1 MAEHQ
6 KSIVFVGVG
15 IKFFSHITQEALATI
30 TECDKLYYLV
40 NEPAMIEWLAR
51 SNKIAE
57 SLEDIYY
64 AFDTRLEAYQNIS
77 QKIIRE
83 ADNYS
88 NICVAMYGHPLV
100 LNLPTKLTVE
110 AASSNNLNI
119 NVQVLPGISAESVMY
134 CDLGIDPGIGGIQSY
149 EASEFIYKKKII
161 DTTSHLVLWQV
172 GVIGSEGRT
181 EYHDN
186 SEGIQLLQD
195 YLLCLYPSN
204 HKLVLYEAAQ
214 YPHIEPVITTTD
226 IKGLSKAAISKL
238 MTCYIEP
245 VNTMFG
251 LKKEFT

>member
-1 MAEHQ
+1 MGEHQ

-51 SNKIAE
+51 SNKTAE

-83 ADNYS
+83 AGNYS

-110 AASSNNLNI
+110 AASSNELNI
-119 NVQVLPGISAESVMY
+119 DVQVLPGISAESVMY
-134 CDLGIDPGIGGIQSY
+134 CDLGIDPGVGGIQSY

-172 GVIGSEGRT
+172 GVIGAQGSTKE
-181 EYHDN
+181 HDN
-186 SEGIQLLQD
+186 SSGMQLLKD
-195 YLLCLYPSN
+195 RLLSLYPKD
-204 HKLVLYEAAQ
+204 HRVFLYEAAQ
-214 YPHIEPVITTTD
+214 YPNVSPIINSST
-226 IKGLSKAAISKL
+226 LSKIDVTAISQL
-238 MTCYIEP
+238 MTAYIPP
-245 VNTMFG
+245 VS
-251 LKKEFT
+251 KC